1 MRDEAFALQLLSMAE
16 RWAGACG
23 ATLRDRKDFT
33 ATVFSVTRR
42 PEQRALLAA
51 AVELYDLVGA
61 SVPGAR
67 VMRAMEL
74 DQAPSNLSVQL
85 SDDPSRHLSV
95 DSLERYIERTGDLV
109 PIYFL
114 VEKYIKPRDGR
125 QEAALAQLPAL
136 AEQLQA
142 MLKQAGMA

>member
-1 MRDEAFALQLLSMAE
+1 MHDEALALQLLSMAE
-16 RWAGACG
+16 RWANACG

-42 PEQRALLAA
+42 PEERALLAA

-74 DQAPSNLSVQL
+74 DPDAGALLEDHELVARWQEWCAQRLSGK
-85 SDDPSRHLSV
+85 DDAS
-95 DSLERYIERTGDLV
+95 
-109 PIYFL
+109 
-114 VEKYIKPRDGR
+114 
-125 QEAALAQLPAL
+125 
-136 AEQLQA
+136 
-142 MLKQAGMA
+142 AGQG

>member
-16 RWAGACG
+16 RWASACG

-42 PEQRALLAA
+42 PEERALLAA

-74 DQAPSNLSVQL
+74 DPDAGALLEDHELVERWQQWCATRVHFGQQP
-85 SDDPSRHLSV
+85 DADPS
-95 DSLERYIERTGDLV
+95 
-109 PIYFL
+109 
-114 VEKYIKPRDGR
+114 
-125 QEAALAQLPAL
+125 
-136 AEQLQA
+136 
-142 MLKQAGMA
+142 AG

>member
-33 ATVFSVTRR
+33 STVFSVTRR

-67 VMRAMEL
+67 VMRAMDL
-74 DQAPSNLSVQL
+74 DPDAGAL
-85 SDDPSRHLSV
+85 
-95 DSLERYIERTGDLV
+95 LEDHDLEAR
-109 PIYFL
+109 FTAWAEGRL
-114 VEKYIKPRDGR
+114 IKPADGA
-125 QEAALAQLPAL
+125 QE
-136 AEQLQA
+136 
-142 MLKQAGMA
+142 

>member
-23 ATLRDRKDFT
+23 VTLRDRKDFT

-42 PEQRALLAA
+42 PEERALLAA

-67 VMRAMEL
+67 VMRAMDL
-74 DQAPSNLSVQL
+74 DPDAGAL
-85 SDDPSRHLSV
+85 
-95 DSLERYIERTGDLV
+95 LEDHDLEAR
-109 PIYFL
+109 FTAWAEGRL
-114 VEKYIKPRDGR
+114 IKPADGA
-125 QEAALAQLPAL
+125 QE
-136 AEQLQA
+136 
-142 MLKQAGMA
+142 

>member
-67 VMRAMEL
+67 VMLLMDL
-74 DQAPSNLSVQL
+74 DPDAGAL
-85 SDDPSRHLSV
+85 
-95 DSLERYIERTGDLV
+95 LEGNDLETRWEEWCATR
-109 PIYFL
+109 L
-114 VEKYIKPRDGR
+114 GGKADESEGR
-125 QEAALAQLPAL
+125 
-136 AEQLQA
+136 
-142 MLKQAGMA
+142 G

>member
-16 RWAGACG
+16 RWASVCG
-23 ATLRDRKDFT
+23 ATLRDRKKFS

-42 PEQRALLAA
+42 PEERALLAA

-74 DQAPSNLSVQL
+74 DPDAGALLEPDDLTERWVEWCATRVHFAPPSDTAPS
-85 SDDPSRHLSV
+85 
-95 DSLERYIERTGDLV
+95 
-109 PIYFL
+109 
-114 VEKYIKPRDGR
+114 
-125 QEAALAQLPAL
+125 
-136 AEQLQA
+136 AE
-142 MLKQAGMA
+142 

>member
-23 ATLRDRKDFT
+23 ATLRNRKDFS

-42 PEQRALLAA
+42 PEERALLAA

-61 SVPGAR
+61 TVPGAR

-74 DQAPSNLSVQL
+74 DPDAGALLEP
-85 SDDPSRHLSV
+85 DD
-95 DSLERYIERTGDLV
+95 
-109 PIYFL
+109 
-114 VEKYIKPRDGR
+114 
-125 QEAALAQLPAL
+125 L
-136 AEQLQA
+136 AERWAQWCA
-142 MLKQAGMA
+142 TRVHFEPPSDAARSAE

>member
-1 MRDEAFALQLLSMAE
+1 MHDEAFALQLLSMAE
-16 RWAGACG
+16 RWANACG

-42 PEQRALLAA
+42 PEERALLAA

-74 DQAPSNLSVQL
+74 DPDAGALLEELDLEARFNEWAAKRLS
-85 SDDPSRHLSV
+85 
-95 DSLERYIERTGDLV
+95 GNA
-109 PIYFL
+109 
-114 VEKYIKPRDGR
+114 DGS
-125 QEAALAQLPAL
+125 EG
-136 AEQLQA
+136 E
-142 MLKQAGMA
+142 G

>member
-16 RWAGACG
+16 RWATACG
-23 ATLRDRKDFT
+23 ATLRDRKEFT

-67 VMRAMEL
+67 VMRTMEL
-74 DQAPSNLSVQL
+74 DPDAGALLEEHDLEARWDEWCASRLSGRA
-85 SDDPSRHLSV
+85 DDAS
-95 DSLERYIERTGDLV
+95 
-109 PIYFL
+109 
-114 VEKYIKPRDGR
+114 
-125 QEAALAQLPAL
+125 
-136 AEQLQA
+136 EQ
-142 MLKQAGMA
+142 G